1 MNIELAEMLRN
12 YLMNE
17 PGIFMD
23 SFNHNKKLLLEL
35 ARSITAMNVD
45 YAEIC
50 EVNCRNPSFELY
62 VEAPEL
68 EEGTI
73 IRIFLHKVEKETE
86 VKS

>member
-35 ARSITAMNVD
+35 ARSITAMDVD

-50 EVNCRNPSFELY
+50 EVNSHNPSFCLY

-68 EEGTI
+68 EEGTLF
-73 IRIFLHKVEKETE
+73 RIFLHKVEKENKT
-86 VKS
+86 KS